1 MGIWLEINN
10 SDLLLVFYNCNTC
23 VLVEGQMARFVAKNL
38 QSDQV
43 HEL

>member
-10 SDLLLVFYNCNTC
+10 SDLLLECSVFYNCNTC

-38 QSDQV
+38 
-43 HEL
+43 E